1 MPLCFEQRISGQE
14 NEDDD
19 SGVSGAHAAAA
30 KRDSTVQTMTAHRKE
45 GIDIDARLAEP
56 NLRLRVGRHVVD
68 VGALK
73 VANSVDAPRLSS
85 KAMAVLI
92 ELVRHAGDTVTRD
105 RFLDVVWKDR
115 VTTPDVLTQAI
126 KELRRALDDEG
137 APTCIETIPKVG
149 YRLVAPVQWMD
160 ADKPAPLT
168 AEPAVPSN
176 AVGLRP
182 GALPAASPGHA
193 RSWRLPFALAG
204 AALLVAFF
212 AMLAWHARGTAKS
225 QGTGLWHA
233 SQVHAL
239 TSDPGAE
246 RRPHVSPD
254 GSRIAF
260 GITEPGTSIG
270 RIVVRTLEQ
279 SKLVRLTAEGAG
291 YEWVP
296 VWSPDGTRIAYQTM
310 TNASDCMLHVA
321 VSLGGSVRD
330 IGRCRVYSSTY
341 YDWTPDG
348 RGLLTADHEADDKPN
363 LKLFVLDLD
372 SGAKRYL
379 DYARDPQD
387 QDLEGRYSPDG
398 RRIAFRRGIAPY
410 SDLFMMEADGSS
422 VHALTHLASR
432 IHGFAWTRDGS
443 ALVFASDHAGP
454 MALYVVDTASGDVH
468 ALGVSPAEWPDAA
481 RTTDTVVYE
490 IPRAHST
497 LSRASLSG
505 DAPSTPQPLA
515 RSTGSD
521 FDPQLSP
528 AGDRVA
534 FVSDRSGQSQ
544 VWLQDLASGDA
555 VALTGA
561 VDIATVSPRWSR
573 DGKSLVMIENAAGKR
588 RLVEMDIASRQR
600 RVLSHADENVLEV
613 AAGAAGD
620 VYVWAADVPGE
631 DDRLVRVRHAGS
643 KDEQRDVIARA
654 VSNVDFD
661 SSDATLYFSPR
672 TVGGGVYRVAFDHG
686 VATQVP
692 HEVPMRQG
700 RWRVFGGEL
709 WYFSDLTEKVA
720 TLNAFDLTAGRD
732 RKVATLHA
740 IVLDTAFSVLPDRQ
754 GILIAPSDR
763 DDTDVGMLKLE
774 RRAYAD

>member
-1 MPLCFEQRISGQE
+1 MGEGTVWLFIGHPHPQTDREIELLVNVFDDGREAVVFHAGFSDLIEKVRPQLPKVKAWVAVAEPGHPVPAWADDYDAIVAKVPAQRPVRAPW
-14 NEDDD
+14 
-19 SGVSGAHAAAA
+19 GVSGDDLLLLYTGGTTGMPKGVMWRQDDLFQVLGAGGNAALGILPATSIPELLGRIAGPEHLKATMIVAA
-30 KRDSTVQTMTAHRKE
+30 VALL
-45 GIDIDARLAEP
+45 AR
-56 NLRLRVGRHVVD
+56 
-68 VGALK
+68 
-73 VANSVDAPRLSS
+73 
-85 KAMAVLI
+85 
-92 ELVRHAGDTVTRD
+92 T
-105 RFLDVVWKDR
+105 
-115 VTTPDVLTQAI
+115 
-126 KELRRALDDEG
+126 
-137 APTCIETIPKVG
+137 
-149 YRLVAPVQWMD
+149 
-160 ADKPAPLT
+160 
-168 AEPAVPSN
+168 
-176 AVGLRP
+176 GLESAP
-182 GALPAASPGHA
+182 GAS
-193 RSWRLPFALAG
+193 RRWVVSDVR
-204 AALLVAFF
+204 
-212 AMLAWHARGTAKS
+212 
-225 QGTGLWHA
+225 
-233 SQVHAL
+233 AL
-239 TSDPGAE
+239 TSDPGPE

-260 GITEPGTSIG
+260 GITEPGTNIG
-270 RIVVRTLEQ
+270 RIVVRTLDQ
-279 SKLVRLTAEGAG
+279 SRLVRLTADGPG

-321 VSLGGSVRD
+321 VSLGGGVRD

-454 MALYVVDTASGDVH
+454 MALYVVDTTSGDVH

-573 DGKSLVMIENAAGKR
+573 DGNSLVMIENAAGKR

-631 DDRLVRVRHAGS
+631 DNRLVRVRHAGS

-686 VATQVP
+686 VATQVS

-720 TLNAFDLTAGRD
+720 TLNAFDLAAGRD